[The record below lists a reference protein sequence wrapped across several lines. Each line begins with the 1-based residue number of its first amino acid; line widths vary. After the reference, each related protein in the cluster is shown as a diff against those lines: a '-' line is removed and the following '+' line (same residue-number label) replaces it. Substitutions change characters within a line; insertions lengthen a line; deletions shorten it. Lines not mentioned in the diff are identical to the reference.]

1 MNYQK
6 NFYLEQQWNRAK
18 LFSRLNL
25 GLLKLKTRPYTNIP
39 IVLSIFIL
47 SAIWKNKKIITLK
60 IASPQLNLIYQ
71 YTFSI
76 LMILLPLIFLTGYIH
91 FLGELTAKR
100 DEGCLISAFKPQ
112 ELRNGYPLLINYHK
126 IKNTNVIIKEFYSN
140 IPLSTWQK
148 NQAEVSDAMNIY
160 LVEPFITYGGKRK
173 ASSKRICLYTAPGRI
188 RPERGALYDDE
199 L

>member
-6 NFYLEQQWNRAK
+6 NTYLEQQWNRAK
-18 LFSRLNL
+18 LFSRLRL

-47 SAIWKNKKIITLK
+47 SNIWRSKKIFTLK
-60 IASPQLNLIYQ
+60 TASPQLSSIFQ
-71 YTFSI
+71 YTLSI
-76 LMILLPLIFLTGYIH
+76 LMILLPLIFMAGYIH

-112 ELRNGYPLLINYHK
+112 ELRNGYPLLMSYHK
-126 IKNTNVIIKEFYSN
+126 IKGTNLTIKEFHSN
-140 IPLSTWQK
+140 IPLSTWEK
-148 NQAEVSDAMNIY
+148 NQAEISDAMNLY

-173 ASSKRICLYTAPGRI
+173 SNSKRICLYTAPGRL